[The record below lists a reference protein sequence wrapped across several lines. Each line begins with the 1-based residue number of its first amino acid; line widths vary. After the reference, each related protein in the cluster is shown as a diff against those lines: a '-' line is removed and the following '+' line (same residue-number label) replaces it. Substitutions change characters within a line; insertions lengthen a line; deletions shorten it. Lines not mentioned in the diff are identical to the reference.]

1 MKQERTF
8 RKRHGGGEIGK
19 LPAVSFEL
27 LGGGEFYLTAI
38 RFSSGCYLFS
48 SGWYFSRRQ
57 VSPRGVRLFGRTSQR
72 FSVFPPFF
80 RQKMGD
86 SDQKK
91 ERGKRARASMVKLH
105 QSLSAFEGAA
115 V

>member
-8 RKRHGGGEIGK
+8 RKRHGEIGK
-19 LPAVSFEL
+19 LPAVSFEP

-38 RFSSGCYLFS
+38 RCSSGCYLFS
-48 SGWYFSRRQ
+48 SGWYFFTPASIC
-57 VSPRGVRLFGRTSQR
+57 PGVRLFGRTSQC

-91 ERGKRARASMVKLH
+91 ERCKRTRASMVKLH
-105 QSLSAFEGAA
+105 QSLSAFEGVA